1 MFPALAIQVTNYI
14 QSVNKR
20 VVARMTWEPSIASL
34 FRKKISLRLEN
45 VMSKERKLRA
55 RPTNL
60 YDIFGYS
67 AFVIVSVEGN

>member
-45 VMSKERKLRA
+45 VVWEGRDVVERLA
-55 RPTNL
+55 HQFCTVFSVIRP
-60 YDIFGYS
+60 
-67 AFVIVSVEGN
+67 

>member
-45 VMSKERKLRA
+45 VVWEGRDVVERLA
-55 RPTNL
+55 HQFCTAFSVIRP
-60 YDIFGYS
+60 
-67 AFVIVSVEGN
+67 